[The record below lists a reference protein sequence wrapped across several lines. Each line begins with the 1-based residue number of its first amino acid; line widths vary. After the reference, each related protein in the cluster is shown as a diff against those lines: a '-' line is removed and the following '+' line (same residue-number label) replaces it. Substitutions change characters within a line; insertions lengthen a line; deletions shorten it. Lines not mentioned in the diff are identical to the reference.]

1 MPILHL
7 YSNMR
12 NISRISIS
20 IIIFDQCL
28 GKIDIKLMSMY
39 VIIKENV
46 GIGSL
51 TFGQINWNI
60 GNFNIYDTKCHI
72 NIFIIFWLNI
82 VFFIRTVYQKEMAF
96 VICTNLLIV
105 FMYKIIIFIS
115 FLSHI
120 LINKFSF
127 LRSQWD
133 IVIWNYTKE

>member
-28 GKIDIKLMSMY
+28 GKIDIKLMSVY

-60 GNFNIYDTKCHI
+60 GNFNIYDTKCHR

-82 VFFIRTVYQKEMAF
+82 VIFIRIIYYFGRSLVCHLHKFIDSTHIQNYF
-96 VICTNLLIV
+96 LLFLFCHTFWSINLV
-105 FMYKIIIFIS
+105 FA
-115 FLSHI
+115 
-120 LINKFSF
+120 
-127 LRSQWD
+127 
-133 IVIWNYTKE
+133 

>member
-12 NISRISIS
+12 NISRMSIS

-51 TFGQINWNI
+51 TFGQIN
-60 GNFNIYDTKCHI
+60 
-72 NIFIIFWLNI
+72 
-82 VFFIRTVYQKEMAF
+82 
-96 VICTNLLIV
+96 
-105 FMYKIIIFIS
+105 
-115 FLSHI
+115 
-120 LINKFSF
+120 
-127 LRSQWD
+127 
-133 IVIWNYTKE
+133 

>member
-28 GKIDIKLMSMY
+28 GKIDIKLMSVH

-60 GNFNIYDTKCHI
+60 GNFNIYDTKCHR
-72 NIFIIFWLNI
+72 NIFIIFWLSI
-82 VFFIRTVYQKEMAF
+82 VVIIRIT
-96 VICTNLLIV
+96 
-105 FMYKIIIFIS
+105 
-115 FLSHI
+115 
-120 LINKFSF
+120 
-127 LRSQWD
+127 
-133 IVIWNYTKE
+133 YTKYGVCHLHKFIDSIHIQNYFLLFLFCNSFWSINLIFCVVSGT